1 LSYTRDALLV
11 LEKRDGVKIG
21 FGREFA

>member
-21 FGREFA
+21 FGGEFA